1 MPESKPILTTE
12 RLILRNLCAKDLDEL
27 FDYRNDP
34 RSNQYQRGQFRD
46 RDALEKLIAR
56 RANDALD
63 GIHSGQFAIALRA
76 SDQLIGEVT
85 ILIDGNA
92 ITLGYTLSY
101 KHHRKGY
108 ATEILSALLAR
119 LRELNPRC
127 TFIAQIEPENRAS
140 LALIHKL
147 GFREIARDEQENCIT
162 FQK

>member
-12 RLILRNLCAKDLDEL
+12 
-27 FDYRNDP
+27 

-63 GIHSGQFAIALRA
+63 GIHSGQFAVALREDD
-76 SDQLIGEVT
+76 SLIGEISMHV
-85 ILIDGNA
+85 NA
-92 ITLGYTLSY
+92 DVITLGYTLSY

-119 LRELNPRC
+119 LRELNPHC

-147 GFREIARDEQENCIT
+147 GFREIARDKQENCIT